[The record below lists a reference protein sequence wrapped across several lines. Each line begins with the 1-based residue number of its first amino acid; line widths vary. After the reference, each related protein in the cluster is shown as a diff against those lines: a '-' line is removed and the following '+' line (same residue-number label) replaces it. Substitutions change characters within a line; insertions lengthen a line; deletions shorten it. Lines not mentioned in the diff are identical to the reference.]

1 MRVFLSILL
10 LIFSF
15 QAFAKGDDISEFE
28 IEGMSIGESAL
39 NFFSKK
45 QIDNGLLAKYDDNT
59 YTTVEPA
66 NQKSNQYDYVSFS
79 YKSDDNDFKMVAIS
93 GVIKFE
99 NSIND
104 CHNLQDQIFDDIKE
118 LFPDAEVTN
127 AITHDMQGQD
137 PGSTR
142 QTFVEL
148 VGVGFAAVQ
157 CYNYDKS
164 VNRDD
169 IMRVQ
174 LIKSEYNDWLINK
187 AFK

>member
-1 MRVFLSILL
+1 MKIFLSF
-10 LIFSF
+10 LIFILSF
-15 QAFAKGDDISEFE
+15 QSLSQADDLKNFE

-45 QIDNGLLAKYDDNT
+45 QIDNGLLAKYNDNT

-66 NQKSNQYDYVSFS
+66 NQNSNKYDYVSFS
-79 YKSDDNDFKMVAIS
+79 YRSDDNDYKMVAIS
-93 GVIKFE
+93 GVIRFKD
-99 NSIND
+99 SIND
-104 CHNLQDQIFDDIKE
+104 CHKLQDQIFVEIKE
-118 LFPDAEVTN
+118 LFPSAEVTN
-127 AITHDMQGQD
+127 AITHDMQGQYS
-137 PGSTR
+137 GSTR

-148 VGVGFAAVQ
+148 IGVGFAAVQ
-157 CYNYDKS
+157 CYNYDKD

-174 LIKSEYNDWLINK
+174 LINKIYNDWLINK